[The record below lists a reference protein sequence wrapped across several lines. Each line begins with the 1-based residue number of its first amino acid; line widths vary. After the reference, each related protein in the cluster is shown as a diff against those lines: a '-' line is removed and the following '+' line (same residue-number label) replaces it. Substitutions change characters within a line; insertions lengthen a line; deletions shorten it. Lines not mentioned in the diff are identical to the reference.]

1 VVHLRTS
8 IDNNRKY
15 GADQTRVFLNELLP
29 AASDVPVQIAHL
41 AGAGGYNDAGA
52 DEVMGVFIDAL
63 AKKDPRVRQL
73 CFDVSGVA
81 GLGNWRSRAALI
93 AVRLAAVGAERIL
106 YGTDGA
112 GGPNPTPEQGWAA
125 FRELP
130 LTDPEFQAI
139 AANVAPY
146 MR

>member
-1 VVHLRTS
+1 M
-8 IDNNRKY
+8 
-15 GADQTRVFLNELLP
+15 
-29 AASDVPVQIAHL
+29 QIAHL

-52 DEVMGVFIDAL
+52 DEVMGVFIDAI

-73 CFDVSGVA
+73 YFDVSGVA
-81 GLGNWRSRAALI
+81 GLGNWRPRAAVI
-93 AVRLAAVGAERIL
+93 AARLAAVGVERVL

-130 LTDPEFQAI
+130 LTDAEFRTI
-139 AANVAPY
+139 ASNVAPY
-146 MR
+146 MK